1 MHDEFVPPTS
11 EIQAWIERI
20 FSHGIRR
27 PGYPA
32 DRWTEGF
39 CVEQFRKLGLE
50 KVRLEP
56 VKLPYW
62 EPLSWSLRASGVEG
76 DLHLECFPLPHS
88 APADALELELS
99 AFDPAH
105 PEWVSGRAALTEVRL
120 LRFGPSDIVS
130 DAPDLEG
137 VPNGRIVDPRNT
149 FVDRQ
154 QILPFA
160 PNFQAVMEPVIGAG
174 ASAFI
179 GYLYDHPADSYRY
192 YVPYDGLARSIPG
205 VWIRG
210 SDGRR
215 LRQLLERG
223 AVRVWIDIDTLR
235 SGITSSNVVGELP
248 GGDRERVVIGS
259 HHDGP
264 WASAVEDAG
273 GVALV
278 LAQAAYWSRVPK
290 QERPHRLVFLL
301 NAGHIAGGAGCHTF
315 LRAHAS
321 ELDRMVLAIHLE
333 HPAREFATRKG
344 VLSATGEPE
353 PRWFFTS
360 RNPQLERN
368 VLDALRAE
376 QLERCLILP
385 PQIFGGHPTTDGGPF
400 HLYGV
405 PLVNFLSAPF
415 YLFDAMDSLDKIDE
429 AGLVPLTRA
438 TIRII
443 EATRGVS
450 ASAMREGVVT

>member
-1 MHDEFVPPTS
+1 VASKGTS
-11 EIQAWIERI
+11 N
-20 FSHGIRR
+20 
-27 PGYPA
+27 
-32 DRWTEGF
+32 
-39 CVEQFRKLGLE
+39 
-50 KVRLEP
+50 
-56 VKLPYW
+56 
-62 EPLSWSLRASGVEG
+62 
-76 DLHLECFPLPHS
+76 LECFPLPHS

-105 PEWVSGRAALTEVRL
+105 PEWVSGKAALTEVRL

-179 GYLYDHPADSYRY
+179 GFLYDHPADSYRY

-223 AVRVWIDIDTLR
+223 AVRVWIDIDSLR
-235 SGITSSNVVGELP
+235 SGITSSNIVGELP

-273 GVALV
+273 GVAL
-278 LAQAAYWSRVPK
+278 
-290 QERPHRLVFLL
+290 
-301 NAGHIAGGAGCHTF
+301 
-315 LRAHAS
+315 
-321 ELDRMVLAIHLE
+321 VLAIHLE

-450 ASAMREGVVT
+450 ASAMREGVVA

>member
-1 MHDEFVPPTS
+1 MTDSPDRF
-11 EIQAWIERI
+11 
-20 FSHGIRR
+20 
-27 PGYPA
+27 PA
-32 DRWTEGF
+32 CGF
-39 CVEQFRKLGLE
+39 
-50 KVRLEP
+50 
-56 VKLPYW
+56 
-62 EPLSWSLRASGVEG
+62 AGVT
-76 DLHLECFPLPHS
+76 
-88 APADALELELS
+88 
-99 AFDPAH
+99 
-105 PEWVSGRAALTEVRL
+105 AA
-120 LRFGPSDIVS
+120 GC
-130 DAPDLEG
+130 
-137 VPNGRIVDPRNT
+137 
-149 FVDRQ
+149 
-154 QILPFA
+154 
-160 PNFQAVMEPVIGAG
+160 
-174 ASAFI
+174 
-179 GYLYDHPADSYRY
+179 
-192 YVPYDGLARSIPG
+192 
-205 VWIRG
+205 G
-210 SDGRR
+210 S
-215 LRQLLERG
+215 
-223 AVRVWIDIDTLR
+223 
-235 SGITSSNVVGELP
+235 SS
-248 GGDRERVVIGS
+248 
-259 HHDGP
+259 
-264 WASAVEDAG
+264 
-273 GVALV
+273 
-278 LAQAAYWSRVPK
+278 
-290 QERPHRLVFLL
+290 
-301 NAGHIAGGAGCHTF
+301 NAGHMAGGAGCRTF

-450 ASAMREGVVT
+450 ASAMREGVVA